1 MKLLFLFVF
10 VAGSILGSHIAR
22 AQTGQP
28 AQTEWNK
35 IVEAAKKEG
44 KVVVSVP
51 ASAELRKDVER
62 SIKQRFGIE
71 AELVAGRAASI
82 VGKIQQ
88 EVMAGVNS
96 FDLHMGGSES
106 MVSGLLSDGLLESFE
121 PALVLPEVKDP
132 KNWWGRP
139 YLGRQRKAQ
148 HLLVPGLSNRKH
160 VVRHGAG

>member
-1 MKLLFLFVF
+1 MKLLFFIVF
-10 VAGSILGSHIAR
+10 ISGATLAGNLVQG
-22 AQTGQP
+22 QTGQP
-28 AQTEWNK
+28 AQNEWNK
-35 IVEAAKKEG
+35 VVEAAKKEG

-96 FDLHMGGSES
+96 FDIHMGGSES
-106 MVSGLLSDGLLESFE
+106 M
-121 PALVLPEVKDP
+121 
-132 KNWWGRP
+132 W
-139 YLGRQRKAQ
+139 
-148 HLLVPGLSNRKH
+148 
-160 VVRHGAG
+160 

>member
-1 MKLLFLFVF
+1 MKLVFLVVF
-10 VAGSILGSHIAR
+10 IAGSILGSAVAR
-22 AQTGQP
+22 EQTGP
-28 AQTEWNK
+28 AQNEWNK

-62 SIKQRFGIE
+62 SIKHRFGIE
-71 AELVAGRAASI
+71 AELIAGRAASI

-121 PALVLPEVKDP
+121 
-132 KNWWGRP
+132 
-139 YLGRQRKAQ
+139 
-148 HLLVPGLSNRKH
+148 
-160 VVRHGAG
+160 

>member
-1 MKLLFLFVF
+1 MKLLFLLVF
-10 VAGSILGSHIAR
+10 ITGSILSNTVAQ

-28 AQTEWNK
+28 TQNEWNK

-71 AELVAGRAASI
+71 AELIAGRAASI

-88 EVMAGVNS
+88 EVVAGVNQ
-96 FDLHMGGSES
+96 FRPPHGG
-106 MVSGLLSDGLLESFE
+106 
-121 PALVLPEVKDP
+121 
-132 KNWWGRP
+132 
-139 YLGRQRKAQ
+139 Q
-148 HLLVPGLSNRKH
+148 
-160 VVRHGAG
+160 